1 MQNLIWKIILIAL
14 ILIGCA
20 FAVTPPEKKIRLGRD
35 LSGGVSLVYSV
46 RMDDDTADRQ
56 GVLSQTI
63 EVLKERVN
71 PDGVLDIQMT
81 PLGTDRI
88 EVVMP
93 LPNAEVKELA
103 DKYRAKL
110 DVLLDKAQIRPAS
123 LDQALE
129 DGSAVDSF
137 GGDAAKGQ
145 LVQDLQTAWTQ
156 LQEALLNLKSD
167 PSNGFFEQR
176 VADLE
181 IDLEDLREQLLAMS
195 LDKNEVMRLLQLSRE
210 GEPLRDNNGYV
221 VRDEQTDEVLRGT
234 PPRDAALAELGSVYP
249 HLSEQLSELV
259 GSFDEY

>member
-46 RMDDDTADRQ
+46 RMDDDTVDRQ

-110 DVLLDKAQIRPAS
+110 DVLLDKAQI
-123 LDQALE
+123 
-129 DGSAVDSF
+129 
-137 GGDAAKGQ
+137 
-145 LVQDLQTAWTQ
+145 
-156 LQEALLNLKSD
+156 
-167 PSNGFFEQR
+167 
-176 VADLE
+176 
-181 IDLEDLREQLLAMS
+181 
-195 LDKNEVMRLLQLSRE
+195 
-210 GEPLRDNNGYV
+210 
-221 VRDEQTDEVLRGT
+221 
-234 PPRDAALAELGSVYP
+234 
-249 HLSEQLSELV
+249 
-259 GSFDEY
+259 